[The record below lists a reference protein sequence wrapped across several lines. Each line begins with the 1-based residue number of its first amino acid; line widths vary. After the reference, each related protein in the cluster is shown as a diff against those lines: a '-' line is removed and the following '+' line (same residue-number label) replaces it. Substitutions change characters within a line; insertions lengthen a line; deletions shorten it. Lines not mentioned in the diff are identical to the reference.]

1 MRARPILLLTVLCLS
16 SYLASAQSLHMDAV
30 PDQTAVAG
38 QPFIL
43 GLNAAGGAPPYSW
56 QLQNGQVP
64 PGCKLNAQTGRIS
77 GVPTTAGD
85 YHVAIAVRDSNTPRI
100 QVQRELTIHVI
111 EGLSI
116 DWKEPPAIHGNT
128 ISGSAIVSN
137 QTAHSMAL
145 TVIVVAVIEIGR
157 ATTLGYQ
164 HFTIAAAAKSAVIPF
179 GASPGKGTYYVRA
192 DASAHQAGRGHVF
205 RASKQTAGN
214 MTLAQF

>member
-1 MRARPILLLTVLCLS
+1 MRARPILLLIVLCLS
-16 SYLASAQSLHMDAV
+16 SYVASAQSLHMDAV

-85 YHVAIAVRDSNTPRI
+85 YHVTIAVRDSDRPRM
-100 QVQRELTIHVI
+100 QVQRELAIHVI

-145 TVIVVAVIEIGR
+145 TVIVVAVNEIGR

-179 GASPGKGTYYVRA
+179 GASPGKGT
-192 DASAHQAGRGHVF
+192 
-205 RASKQTAGN
+205 
-214 MTLAQF
+214 